1 MVFDRLAKFK
11 YHVKYK
17 KCELF
22 YNKVDF
28 RGHTTSAAGVG
39 GFYAKANTVKQ
50 WPQPTFIK
58 DIQAFLGLANYY
70 RWFVRGCA

>member
-1 MVFDRLAKFK
+1 MIYLVDILIFSCSKEEHQKHIHMVFDRLAKFK

-28 RGHTTSAAGVG
+28 LGHTISAAGVG
-39 GFYAKANTVKQ
+39 GF
-50 WPQPTFIK
+50 
-58 DIQAFLGLANYY
+58 
-70 RWFVRGCA
+70 